1 MKYEVD
7 QFILLV
13 LESPSVSVSNKVG
26 DELFVLLPLN
36 EQNMNFVI
44 FKKKLLNIS
53 GLNSYFIF
61 QTWPIMDLIL
71 AKKNKIMKQIGVF
84 FFFLARLRYS
94 T

>member
-1 MKYEVD
+1 MKYKVD

-44 FKKKLLNIS
+44 FKKKLLSIS
-53 GLNSYFIF
+53 RLNSYFIF
-61 QTWPIMDLIL
+61 QTWPIMDPIL
-71 AKKNKIMKQIGVF
+71 AKNKIK
-84 FFFLARLRYS
+84 
-94 T
+94 

>member
-1 MKYEVD
+1 MKYKVD

-26 DELFVLLPLN
+26 DELFVLFPLN

-44 FKKKLLNIS
+44 FKKKLLSIS

-61 QTWPIMDLIL
+61 QTWPIMDPIL
-71 AKKNKIMKQIGVF
+71 AKKNKIMNQIGVF
-84 FFFLARLRYS
+84 FFLS
-94 T
+94 KT